1 MSDWPWV
8 VACYGLTWLVLGS
21 YAVMIHRRGARART
35 ELETAME
42 RTDSSMEM
50 Q

>member
-8 VACYGLTWLVLGS
+8 VASYALTWLVLGS
-21 YAVMIHRRGARART
+21 YAVMIHRRGARARI

-42 RTDSSMEM
+42 RTDSPTEKE
-50 Q
+50 